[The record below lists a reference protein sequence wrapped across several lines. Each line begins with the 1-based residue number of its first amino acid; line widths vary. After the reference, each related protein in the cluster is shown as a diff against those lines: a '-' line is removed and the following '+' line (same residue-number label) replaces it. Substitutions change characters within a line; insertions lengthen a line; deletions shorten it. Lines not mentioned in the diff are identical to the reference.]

1 MRDRP
6 PFSLTVSQN
15 AVYFFACIVPLSI
28 FLGLAS
34 GYRILGEG
42 RDFQEYV
49 FFYRSLQ
56 IYDDGDS
63 TRFEFAFFHLSKMF
77 KFNLSENY
85 YIYFSFVAF
94 FSLFLKFLV
103 FLRQKNVVATTL
115 FYIIAWFP
123 LHEYTQIR
131 AAFAVS
137 ILFIATECLLTRKW
151 IPFLLLSALAG
162 LFHTSAL
169 LVAGFLVGVFFLAEL
184 RLSLAILLIA
194 ATTIVLTVVTALA
207 LDILSKFNPLIVYYA
222 QNVGGN
228 EVPNIFSAQ
237 NIASVLFLVSMLF
250 SGTLVDRRVRVIFL
264 LCCSAMA
271 VFIGF
276 HEIPTFA
283 HRLKEMLLVF
293 MTLIAFNA
301 PLTWRTL
308 PQMFFG
314 AMYAV
319 ISFLSY
325 SINGIIWGG

>member
-1 MRDRP
+1 MREGFF
-6 PFSLTVSQN
+6 FSLPVSQK
-15 AVYFFACIVPLSI
+15 AAYFFVCIIPISI
-28 FLGLAS
+28 FLGVAS
-34 GYRILGEG
+34 GYRIFGEG

-49 FFYRSLQ
+49 FFYKSLQ

-77 KFNLSENY
+77 KFNFNEDY
-85 YIYFSFVAF
+85 YFYFSFIAF
-94 FSLFLKFLV
+94 FSLFIKFIV
-103 FLRQKNVVATTL
+103 FSRLKNVTITIF

-131 AAFAVS
+131 AALAIS
-137 ILFIATECLLTRKW
+137 ILFIATEYLLTRKW
-151 IPFLLLSALAG
+151 MSFFLFSALAG

-169 LVAGFLVGVFFLAEL
+169 LVAGFLLGASYLAGL
-184 RLSLAILLIA
+184 RLSLAILLIIV
-194 ATTIVLTVVTALA
+194 ATIALTVVTALTID
-207 LDILSKFNPLIVYYA
+207 LLSQINPLIVHYV
-222 QNVGGN
+222 QNSGDN
-228 EVPNIFSAQ
+228 EVPNILSAQ
-237 NIASVLFLVSMLF
+237 NIASALFLISMLF
-250 SGTLVDRRVRVIFL
+250 SGILVDRRVRVIFL
-264 LCCSAMA
+264 VCCSGIA

-293 MTLIAFNA
+293 MTLIVFNA

-314 AMYAV
+314 IVYAV

-325 SINGIIWGG
+325 SFNGIIWGS